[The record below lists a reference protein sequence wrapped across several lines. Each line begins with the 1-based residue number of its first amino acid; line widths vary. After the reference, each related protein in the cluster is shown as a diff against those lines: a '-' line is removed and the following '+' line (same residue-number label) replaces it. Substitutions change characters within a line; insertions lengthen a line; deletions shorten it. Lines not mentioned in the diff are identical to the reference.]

1 MATASK
7 QKIKKEKFY
16 ELKAKAALLDELL
29 ELIEE
34 KHFGHAMAAV
44 ENERNI
50 PLTRA
55 KKLLR

>member
-1 MATASK
+1 MATISR
-7 QKIKKEKFY
+7 QKIKKEELH

-34 KHFGHAMAAV
+34 KHLGHAMAAV

-50 PLTRA
+50 PLARA